1 MGRKHKSNSIKYI
14 KQSNDRLKHEN
25 ESLKQMANYAIAR
38 NIETQNKVTTLEN
51 YSNGLNEILK
61 IQKEANDFQQ
71 QKIEI
76 MESQLSLLNEQ
87 VTNGPSR
94 QPTQQKDYS
103 KSEFNRALA
112 LACSIKINKVN
123 SEVED
128 KFCEL

>member
-61 IQKEANDFQQ
+61 I
-71 QKIEI
+71 
-76 MESQLSLLNEQ
+76 
-87 VTNGPSR
+87 
-94 QPTQQKDYS
+94 
-103 KSEFNRALA
+103 
-112 LACSIKINKVN
+112 
-123 SEVED
+123 
-128 KFCEL
+128 